1 MKKKIMFFMM
11 LIFVM
16 VFIGCSNQNDIKK
29 MQDQVTALT
38 LEVDNLKGKL
48 VTQPAEKVIN
58 DMNAV
63 IKNEQPAVQVKKE
76 DVKPEIKNEMKA
88 NMNITNG
95 TVKSE
100 PSTTANTVNKNEV
113 KTNNVTKESKT
124 VLQPKK

>member
-1 MKKKIMFFMM
+1 MM

-16 VFIGCSNQNDIKK
+16 VFIGCSNQSDIKK

-58 DMNAV
+58 DMNAI

-76 DVKPEIKNEMKA
+76 DAKPEIKNEMKA

-95 TVKSE
+95 IVKSE
-100 PSTTANTVNKNEV
+100 PLTTANTVNKNEV
-113 KTNNVTKESKT
+113 KTNDVTKESKT